1 MISNGYLDTSV
12 QKAFI
17 PGVPGCLEQYEKLS
31 AIIKDAHTK
40 HKSLAVCWLDLA
52 NAFGS
57 VHHRLIDFCLHHYHA
72 PMPFISTISLYS
84 NLSATV
90 SAGSWSTRCIPL
102 QVGVYQGDPLS
113 VAIFNTVMVTLTD
126 ALKADRQLGYKLGG
140 KTTANVLQYAD
151 DTCIVAN
158 GPANCQSLL
167 DKVQGWL
174 QWTGMVAKVPKC
186 KSLGILASSGKRS
199 DPQLHLDGEC
209 IPFIGTDSVRFLGGP
224 VQVPMDSLLHRERLV
239 GKLRNLLLKVDSS
252 MVTRKQKLLLYH
264 AGICPRLTWDLAI
277 LDLPITWVT
286 RTLESLATRYIK
298 KWSGVCRSANTAH
311 LYLPKSMGGLG
322 LPTVSLL
329 YKKLKISQATLLL
342 TSRDPVSQQ
351 VVKVK
356 LGKEENWPN
365 HKFKAMQLSQETM
378 AEDPGAARHVLLKR
392 AKAKI
397 TLQDAEFR
405 AEKAKALPTFERR
418 Q

>member
-1 MISNGYLDTSV
+1 MWKEGVIRLIPKASARENPTDPGNFRPIALTSCVGKLFTSLLKNRWLKFMISNGYLDTSV

-57 VHHRLIDFCLHHYHA
+57 VHHQLIDFCLHHYHA
-72 PMPFISTISLYS
+72 PMPFISTIRSLYS

-140 KTTANVLQYAD
+140 KTTTNVLQYAD

-174 QWTGMVAKVPKC
+174 QWTGRHPWWPRCPSARALV
-186 KSLGILASSGKRS
+186 S
-199 DPQLHLDGEC
+199 LHLQA
-209 IPFIGTDSVRFLGGP
+209 SVQTHNSIL
-224 VQVPMDSLLHRERLV
+224 MENASLL
-239 GKLRNLLLKVDSS
+239 
-252 MVTRKQKLLLYH
+252 
-264 AGICPRLTWDLAI
+264 
-277 LDLPITWVT
+277 
-286 RTLESLATRYIK
+286 
-298 KWSGVCRSANTAH
+298 
-311 LYLPKSMGGLG
+311 
-322 LPTVSLL
+322 
-329 YKKLKISQATLLL
+329 
-342 TSRDPVSQQ
+342 
-351 VVKVK
+351 
-356 LGKEENWPN
+356 
-365 HKFKAMQLSQETM
+365 
-378 AEDPGAARHVLLKR
+378 
-392 AKAKI
+392 
-397 TLQDAEFR
+397 
-405 AEKAKALPTFERR
+405 
-418 Q
+418 